1 MQRERESFLRLVA
14 QRFYPALRSAGF
26 KGSGST
32 LRRVNG
38 PVLHV
43 FNVQGGS
50 SGREFFIN
58 LGATLTSLEMQGV
71 TPASAGTAKEY
82 ACVFRQRIDPPGR
95 PQMAWPYP
103 MNEAEAEQTL
113 NALVQ
118 QFAGVGE
125 PWFARHGTWPESF
138 VILTAS
144 DDALAIHPAHMHV
157 LARIAMLLTNRER
170 AALLARAA
178 LRRCPATAS
187 GLRHDLQ
194 QLLSETS
201 VA

>member
-1 MQRERESFLRLVA
+1 MQRESFLRLVA
-14 QRFYPALRSAGF
+14 QRFYPVLRSTGF
-26 KGSGST
+26 KGSGAT

-50 SGREFFIN
+50 AGQEFFIN

-82 ACVFRQRIDPPGR
+82 ACVFRKRIDPPGR
-95 PQMAWPYP
+95 PRMAWPYP
-103 MNEAEAEQTL
+103 TNEAEAEQTL
-113 NALVQ
+113 NALAQ
-118 QFAGVGE
+118 QYATVGE
-125 PWFARHGTWPESF
+125 PWFSRHGTWPESF
-138 VILTAS
+138 VTLTAS
-144 DDALAIHPAHMHV
+144 EEALSIHPSHMHV
-157 LARIAMLLTNRER
+157 LARIAMLLANRER

-178 LRRCPATAS
+178 IERCPASAS

-194 QLLSETS
+194 QLLSATS
-201 VA
+201 AA